1 MVNGETRPGDI
12 AVTGVGLITAPG
24 TGAEDF
30 WQGMCAARPE
40 VTEDPVL
47 TGLPVNSSCRP
58 EKFDPEQ
65 LLGGRLSRRLDRFT
79 QLALAAADQAL
90 LDARLD
96 ASQWRAP
103 RVGVVL
109 GVGSN
114 SIERYGEQ
122 FRLLDEGRAAHVS
135 PRALPRS
142 VPNMAA
148 GEVAMRVNAQGPNF
162 VTSSAC
168 ASGATAIG
176 VARDLL
182 RAGTCD
188 VVLTGGSESVRT
200 AMTAAC
206 FAQLGV
212 LSDGSRGPVGCRP
225 FDRDRTGFVLGEG
238 AAVLVLETLEH
249 ARNRRAPVRARLC
262 GYGASTDAYHPT
274 SPHPEGRG
282 AEAAVLG
289 ALADAGLVPADI
301 HHVNAHG
308 TATRAGDLIEAAM
321 IGRVFA
327 AAPPVTASKAMTGH
341 CMGASAAIEAVVT
354 VLTLQHQTIPPV
366 AGTTCVDPQAD
377 LNVVLDVPRAVP
389 MRTALSTSFGFGGQ
403 NAALVFSV

>member
-1 MVNGETRPGDI
+1 MSLTRDV

-24 TGAEDF
+24 SGADEF
-30 WQGMCAARPE
+30 WDGLCAARPR
-40 VTEDPVL
+40 VTEDPML
-47 TGLPVNSSCRP
+47 AGLPVSHSCRSSTFEP
-58 EKFDPEQ
+58 E
-65 LLGGRLSRRLDRFT
+65 LTLGGRLSRRLDRFT
-79 QLALAAADQAL
+79 QLALVAADQAL
-90 LDARLD
+90 ADARLD
-96 ASQWRAP
+96 AAQWQAP

-114 SIERYGEQ
+114 SIEGYGDQ
-122 FRLLDEGRAAHVS
+122 FRHLHAGRPKHVS
-135 PRALPRS
+135 SLALPRS

-182 RAGTCD
+182 RSGTCD
-188 VVLTGGSESVRT
+188 VVLTGGSETVRT

-212 LSDGSRGPVGCRP
+212 LSDGRRGPISCRP
-225 FDRDRTGFVLGEG
+225 FDQDRTGFVLGDG

-249 ARNRRAPVRARLC
+249 ARRRDARVRAKLC
-262 GYGASTDAYHPT
+262 GYGASGDAHHPT

-282 AEAAVLG
+282 AEAAVRS
-289 ALADAGLVPADI
+289 ALLDAGSDPADI

-308 TATRAGDLIEAAM
+308 TGTKVGDLVEASM
-321 IGRVFA
+321 LGRVFGTV
-327 AAPPVTASKAMTGH
+327 PPLTATKAMTGH
-341 CMGASAAIEAVVT
+341 CMGASAAIEAAAT
-354 VLTLQHQTIPPV
+354 VLALEHQVVPPV
-366 AGTTCVDPQAD
+366 ANTSSVDPHID
-377 LNVVLDVPRAVP
+377 VDVVLGAPRAVP
-389 MRTALSTSFGFGGQ
+389 MQRALTTSFGFGGQ